1 MKKSTLIIIG
11 VLVLIL
17 TDLIYGSY
25 KFKQAK
31 NLTSNSNDKT
41 TSEAKET
48 EPQKENE
55 SPNTLVFVGDIM
67 LSRTV
72 GTKILKTGDVNSPFL
87 KTASVTQNA
96 DVAFANLES
105 PFLDTG
111 ARMTAGM
118 VFKAEPDT
126 VAGLVYAGFD
136 IVSLANNHFGNQGQK
151 GMAYTFSLLKKN
163 NINYVGAGEN
173 STRAAE
179 PKIIEKNGLKF
190 AFLGYDDVNSTI
202 TPQSYVAQSARAG
215 LNPLSE
221 LKIAQDVIEAKKTAD
236 LVIVSLHWGT
246 EYKTAPNNNQ
256 IKIAHVAIDNGASIV
271 IGHHPHVVQYFNG
284 QPYEKYKDGYVF
296 YSLGNFVFDQMW
308 SENTKKGLIA
318 RISLKGKNIEKVE
331 GIPITIYDYFQPK
344 ID

>member
-190 AFLGYDDVNSTI
+190 AFCWNSHL
-202 TPQSYVAQSARAG
+202 ARSHGILQLPGHFKNTRSNNFAVMRF
-215 LNPLSE
+215 LCRCIKNRDHI
-221 LKIAQDVIEAKKTAD
+221 LKLFQRSNIF
-236 LVIVSLHWGT
+236 
-246 EYKTAPNNNQ
+246 
-256 IKIAHVAIDNGASIV
+256 
-271 IGHHPHVVQYFNG
+271 FN
-284 QPYEKYKDGYVF
+284 
-296 YSLGNFVFDQMW
+296 
-308 SENTKKGLIA
+308 
-318 RISLKGKNIEKVE
+318 ISN
-331 GIPITIYDYFQPK
+331 
-344 ID
+344 